1 VTFSAPIVDAGT
13 VTGGVA
19 RCFKKML
26 ASHSLKVDCGAAV
39 AAMRSC
45 ITPPIRKRNCNASG
59 RRVVPV
65 RLPGEMMRPGRQVER
80 SAAGPLR
87 CFLRRDSA
95 SALTAFNV

>member
-45 ITPPIRKRNCNASG
+45 IMPPIRKRNCKRFRPTGCSGPVAWRDDASRPAG
-59 RRVVPV
+59 RK
-65 RLPGEMMRPGRQVER
+65 ER
-80 SAAGPLR
+80 GWTVAL
-87 CFLRRDSA
+87 LLA
-95 SALTAFNV
+95 S